1 MSLTT
6 FNTNFLKGS
15 YTDDVTFLLKIA
27 ENAPLAMGTN
37 TSGLHP
43 HIDGK
48 QNLAIGYGYDFAA
61 NGVDQSIR
69 DLIAAGATIT
79 DEASL
84 RVELAQLT
92 QRACDFGA
100 TGDHCR
106 FGRSGN

>member
-15 YTDDVTFLLKIA
+15 YSDDVTFLLKIA
-27 ENAPLAMGTN
+27 ENAPLAMGNN

-61 NGVDQSIR
+61 NGVKQSID
-69 DLIAAGATIT
+69 DLKAAGAKIT
-79 DEASL
+79 DKL
-84 RVELAQLT
+84 QMKPR
-92 QRACDFGA
+92 
-100 TGDHCR
+100 
-106 FGRSGN
+106 